1 VSQEDRRRRAD
12 AQQGGIVTSL
22 GNSIIGQI
30 CILWES
36 IDMTDRREFPSLR
49 SEMYGQHYTSC
60 ADDNNDDND
69 NDTERQQRRHRLTD
83 LAICC

>member
-1 VSQEDRRRRAD
+1 
-12 AQQGGIVTSL
+12 
-22 GNSIIGQI
+22 
-30 CILWES
+30 
-36 IDMTDRREFPSLR
+36 MTDRREFPSLR
-49 SEMYGQHYTSC
+49 SQMYGQHYTSC